1 MRERHGAGSAGR
13 ADASGGDAGG
23 DVRPDLAREL
33 RELGRAYDR
42 AEPERAAD
50 AEDMAARVLADLLA
64 DGVDGAHGAGAP
76 GRAPARAGWLGWPGW
91 LGHRLRTRWRAVCA
105 ALCGL
110 LAVAV
115 LTPPVRAAV
124 NDWFD
129 FGGVTVDHAPSAPA
143 VPSEPV
149 PGCGAAMPLATAAER
164 AGFTPV
170 VPKALGRPDAV
181 QVAKAPRGSFRISLC
196 WVTDEGTIRLDEFPS
211 SLNTGFLK
219 TVTDQPEALR
229 LRRADGSTGQEPALW
244 FRAPHRLTFWLGDG
258 SEDQWVRAER
268 IAGPTLL
275 WSTNGMTLR
284 LEGVA
289 SRARA
294 LRIAESVP

>member
-1 MRERHGAGSAGR
+1 MRERHGAGG
-13 ADASGGDAGG
+13 AGG

-64 DGVDGAHGAGAP
+64 DDAHGAHRAGAP
-76 GRAPARAGWLGWPGW
+76 GRAPARAGWPGR
-91 LGHRLRTRWRAVCA
+91 LSHRLRARWRAACA

-124 NDWFD
+124 SDWFD
-129 FGGVTVDHAPSAPA
+129 FGGVTVQHAPSAPA
-143 VPSEPV
+143 APSEPV
-149 PGCGAAMPLATAAER
+149 PGCGAALPLRTAAER
-164 AGFTPV
+164 ARFTPL
-170 VPKALGRPDAV
+170 VPEALGSPDGV

-196 WVTDEGTIRLDEFPS
+196 WVTDEGTIRLDQFPS

-275 WSTNGMTLR
+275 WSTDGTTLR

-294 LRIAESVP
+294 LRIAESVQ

>member
-1 MRERHGAGSAGR
+1 MRERHGAEGASG
-13 ADASGGDAGG
+13 ADASGGNAGG

-33 RELGRAYDR
+33 RELGRSYDR

-64 DGVDGAHGAGAP
+64 GGVHGAGAP
-76 GRAPARAGWLGWPGW
+76 ERAPARAGWPGWPGR

-149 PGCGAAMPLATAAER
+149 PGCGAAMSLRTAAER
-164 AGFTPV
+164 ARFTPV
-170 VPKALGRPDAV
+170 VPEALGRPDGV

-211 SLNTGFLK
+211 SLNSGFLK

-229 LRRADGSTGQEPALW
+229 LRRADGATGQEPALW

-275 WSTNGMTLR
+275 WSTDGMTLR

-294 LRIAESVP
+294 LRIAESVQ